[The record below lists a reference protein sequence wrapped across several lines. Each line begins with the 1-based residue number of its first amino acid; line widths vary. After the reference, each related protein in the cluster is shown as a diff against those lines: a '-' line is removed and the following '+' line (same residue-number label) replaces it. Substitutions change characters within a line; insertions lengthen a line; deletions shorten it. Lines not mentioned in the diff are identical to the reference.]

1 MIYQSNDI
9 GRKVGLF
16 ANNRLQQR
24 DWRERRFGQWR
35 FNRDEKFTAFRRA
48 IRWALVARSRW

>member
-35 FNRDEKFTAFRRA
+35 FNRDEKFTAFRRDLPSA
-48 IRWALVARSRW
+48 GLS